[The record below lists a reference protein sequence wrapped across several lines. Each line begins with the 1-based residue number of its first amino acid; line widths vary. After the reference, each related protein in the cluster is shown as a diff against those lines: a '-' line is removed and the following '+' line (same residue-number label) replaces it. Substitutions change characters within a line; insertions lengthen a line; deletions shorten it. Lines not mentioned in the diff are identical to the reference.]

1 MLHRE
6 LDVAKNIKM
15 TEDVQCQLLSV
26 LSEFFTS
33 MQKNAS
39 KTEKME
45 ILARLEVLLYLMA
58 ARLGISK
65 ATLDQ
70 KAAASIRL
78 GLLQEEKEEWK
89 PVLLEL
95 LHELEGK

>member
-1 MLHRE
+1 MLSKE

-15 TEDVQCQLLSV
+15 TEDVQCQLLAV
-26 LSEFFTS
+26 LSEFFTA

-39 KTEKME
+39 KTEKTE

-58 ARLGISK
+58 ERLGISK
-65 ATLDQ
+65 DMLDQ

-78 GLLQEEKEEWK
+78 GLLKEEKEEWK
-89 PVLLEL
+89 PALLEL

>member
-1 MLHRE
+1 MLGKE
-6 LDVAKNIKM
+6 LDVAKNIRM
-15 TEDVQCQLLSV
+15 TEDVQCQLLAV

-39 KTEKME
+39 KAEKTE
-45 ILARLEVLLYLMA
+45 ILARLEVLVYLMA
-58 ARLGISK
+58 DRLGISK
-65 ATLDQ
+65 EALDH
-70 KAAASIRL
+70 KAAAGIRL

-89 PVLLEL
+89 PALLEL

>member
-1 MLHRE
+1 MLGKE

-15 TEDVQCQLLSV
+15 TEDVQCQLLAV
-26 LSEFFTS
+26 LSEFFTA

-39 KTEKME
+39 KAEKTE

-58 ARLGISK
+58 ERLGISK
-65 ATLDQ
+65 AALDG

-78 GLLQEEKEEWK
+78 GLLKEEKEEWK
-89 PVLLEL
+89 PLLLEL